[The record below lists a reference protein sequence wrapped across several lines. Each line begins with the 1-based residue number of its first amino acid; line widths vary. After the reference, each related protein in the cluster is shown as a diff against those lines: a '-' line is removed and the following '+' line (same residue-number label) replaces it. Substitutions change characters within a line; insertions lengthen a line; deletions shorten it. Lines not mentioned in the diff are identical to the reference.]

1 MKAKEVLQLTG
12 IRRETLSRLV
22 KQGVIHAEKGS
33 TGQYTYHDEDVLRY
47 IGKSRSHLIC
57 LYARVSTPKQ
67 KPDLQNQVEKLEQ
80 FCAARG
86 LVIDR
91 VFKDIAS
98 GIDFD
103 KRAGFF
109 DLLDLILQYQVSSV
123 VITYKDRLSRIGFGL
138 FSHLFAQFGCQI
150 LVVSEAGNEKLD
162 SEEIFEEIVSLLH
175 CFSMRHYSSRRLK
188 QLKEALYEES
198 PEDETARPESD

>member
-1 MKAKEVLQLTG
+1 MKAKDVLQLTG

-33 TGQYTYHDEDVLRY
+33 TGQYTYRDEDVLRY
-47 IGKSRSHLIC
+47 VGKSRSHLTC

-67 KPDLQNQVEKLEQ
+67 KADLQNQVEKLEQ

-86 LVIDR
+86 LTVDR
-91 VFKDIAS
+91 IFKDVAS

-103 KRAGFF
+103 KRTGFF
-109 DLLDLILQYQVSSV
+109 DLLDLVLQYQVEQV
-123 VITYKDRLSRIGFGL
+123 IITYKDRLSRIGFGL
-138 FSHLFAQFGCQI
+138 FSHLFAQFGCRI
-150 LVVSEAGNEKLD
+150 LVMSEVGSEKLD

-188 QLKEALYEES
+188 KLKEVLHEES
-198 PEDETARPESD
+198 PENDDPQPE